1 MQITVRR
8 EELARAIGAVSR
20 VVESRNIM
28 PILSSLK
35 LEAAGDN
42 LAITAT
48 DLTIV
53 ASVNAVATVTA
64 AGVVCVEA
72 KLIGEIAKKAG
83 GDISMTLD
91 GDMLIVKSGRS
102 RFSLKTLDPV
112 DFPSLDVG
120 SYNAEFTADLGGQMA
135 GVAFA
140 VGHDAN
146 RDFLNG
152 VFIHTKNGK
161 LVAVA
166 TDGHRLARVVGEDA
180 PDFVGVII
188 PEKSVGI
195 IPKGV
200 VQISV
205 SEEKLRVVSPD
216 ITITTKLIAATFP
229 DYERVIPQSNDLTIV
244 VDRDEMMR
252 AADRVVTVSS
262 EKAKGVR
269 LSIAPGAIA
278 LSARSDIGTAEDEV
292 AADYTGEPIEYGL
305 SSAYLRDMLS
315 ALPQGRVTIRLN
327 NGFGPA
333 NVTGENDNWDGVLMP
348 LRVN

>member
-1 MQITVRR
+1 MQITIKR

-35 LEAAGDN
+35 LSASGDT

-48 DLTIV
+48 DLAIV
-53 ASVNAVATVTA
+53 ASVNAVATVSA
-64 AGVVCVEA
+64 PGVVCVEA
-72 KLIGEIAKKAG
+72 KLIGDIAKKAG
-83 GDISMTLD
+83 GDISMTVD
-91 GDMLIVKSGRS
+91 GDLLIVKSGRS
-102 RFSLKTLDPV
+102 RFSLKMLDPR
-112 DFPSLDVG
+112 DFPSLDAG
-120 SYNAEFTADLGGQMA
+120 EYDAEFSADLGGLMA
-135 GVAFA
+135 GVSFA
-140 VGHDAN
+140 IGHDAT

-152 VFIHTKNGK
+152 VFIHAKNGK

-180 PDFVGVII
+180 PDFVGVLV
-188 PEKSVGI
+188 PEKAVGI

-200 VQISV
+200 TQVSV
-205 SEEKLRVVSPD
+205 SEEKLRVVGSD

-229 DYERVIPQSNDLTIV
+229 DYERVIPRENDLTVV
-244 VDRDEMMR
+244 VDRDDMMR

-262 EKAKGVR
+262 EKAKGVK

-278 LSARSDIGTAEDEV
+278 LSARSDLGTAEDEV

-305 SSAYLRDMLS
+305 NSAYLRDMLG
-315 ALPQGRVTIRLN
+315 ALPQGKVTLKLN
-327 NGFGPA
+327 NHFGPA

-348 LRVN
+348 LRVA